1 MGATGKILSF
11 SGGWVKKLYNS
22 GMKASTWGV
31 RPPQLADVE
40 PLTAIA
46 TAVSAGSRQAVSTPI
61 TTLQL
66 TQMVQQANGRF
77 WTITQAQQPIGFANL
92 LPIPGL
98 PHHFELRGGIA
109 PKFQRQG
116 AGSFLWQTI
125 KQDVTGTA
133 VHQISHTVSSLNS
146 STAYFFQQHHFVLG
160 HEEWTMVLD
169 NLPTISSPPANCLL
183 QKIDREA
190 AVRTLP
196 ALYQRC
202 FVNTPWFQPYTPDEI
217 SSSWQ
222 ANDSLYYLME
232 NKTPIGFI
240 WLHISKSGQTEIEPI
255 GIVPEKQGMG
265 YGRFLL
271 TATLNKLP
279 AKQRQPSITLGVWR
293 NNHKAIHLYQTVGFR
308 HVSSSTTLTFTVPT
322 T

>member
-1 MGATGKILSF
+1 
-11 SGGWVKKLYNS
+11 
-22 GMKASTWGV
+22 MKASTWGV

-40 PLTAIA
+40 SLAAIA
-46 TAVSAGSRQAVSTPI
+46 TAVSASSRQTASTPI
-61 TTLQL
+61 TTSQISQ
-66 TQMVQQANGRF
+66 TVQQTNGRF
-77 WTITQAQQPIGFANL
+77 WTITQAEQPIGFANL

-98 PHHFELRGGIA
+98 PHLFELVGGIE
-109 PKFQRQG
+109 PPFQRQG
-116 AGSFLWQTI
+116 AGSFLWQHI
-125 KQDVTGTA
+125 KEAVAETVISTGSMQA
-133 VHQISHTVSSLNS
+133 VHQISHTVSDLNS
-146 STAYFFQQHHFVLG
+146 PAAYFLQQHNFTLA

-169 NLPTISSPPANCLL
+169 SYPTTSPPPADCLL
-183 QKIDREA
+183 QKIDRET

-202 FVNTPWFQPYTPDEI
+202 FAHTPWFQPYTPDEI

-232 NKTPIGFI
+232 NNVPIGFI
-240 WLHISKSGQTEIEPI
+240 WLHFSKNGQTEIEPI

-271 TATLNKLP
+271 TTTLNKLP
-279 AKQRQPSITLGVWR
+279 AKRRQTITLGVWR

-308 HVSSSTTLTFTVPT
+308 HVSSSTILTFTVPPT
-322 T
+322 